1 MTEGALDGHRA
12 PKLQLG
18 SREQGR
24 GPCTGVPGV
33 RKELLFSPGFCSV
46 PKPNVLHS

>member
-12 PKLQLG
+12 PKVQLG

-24 GPCTGVPGV
+24 GPSAGVPGV
-33 RKELLFSPGFCSV
+33 RKGLLFSPGFCSV
-46 PKPNVLHS
+46 PKPNVLPS